1 MKIDVL
7 QASVRGPVLDLQDA
21 RGLVAFVADG
31 GPLWGEFMSSL
42 REGFTRPGRPGGGRA
57 LVRTDD
63 GAVGVGSR
71 AFEEMLAPILAA
83 HALSREE
90 YAAVWFGAGPV
101 TTWLAAA
108 GTLSQGPETARRV
121 RELGR
126 MLAPDGEALSAAA
139 RSPDGLAR
147 RMIRETREDVERLR
161 HACEGVGELEARLR
175 ELRGEAA
182 ELHGDVEAG
191 MMSWVRER
199 QDAETRLLLYRDRER
214 ELRARLKRLDEE
226 GDEAAC
232 VSCGLPLQGR
242 AEAVRSARREEW
254 EAVVQDGRWWR
265 RRRDQLEGKPDDLK
279 ALEGRAMELDAAVN
293 EVSEELERRKIRAVE
308 LEAAIGRLEEFEALE
323 ATLDQRSGGA
333 EMEETRARLVGAM
346 RERVRAT
353 IHAKVLSLTG
363 GRLAG
368 VFPELF
374 ADWADGG
381 RRGGKE
387 FAALELAV
395 RIALAELAVDAGLGL
410 QSVVLPAGLNR
421 LAREDLHRAMAGLV
435 RLSRRV
441 PLLLVRA
448 THGVASAFPEY
459 FDLLYRVED
468 VPEGRRLRRDRS
480 GLGTIWLQV

>member
-7 QASVRGPVLDLQDA
+7 QAGVRGPVLDLQDA

-31 GPLWGEFMSSL
+31 ASLWGEFMSAL
-42 REGFTRPGRPGGGRA
+42 REGFTRPGRPGGARA

-101 TTWLAAA
+101 TTWLLAA
-108 GTLSQGPETARRV
+108 GTLLQGPETAREV

-126 MLAPDGEALSAAA
+126 LLAPEGEATSVAE
-139 RSPDGLAR
+139 RSLDSLVR
-147 RMIRETREDVERLR
+147 RMVRETTEDVERLS
-161 HACEGVGELEARLR
+161 HACEGVEELEARLR

-191 MMSWVRER
+191 MMGWVRER

-214 ELRARLKRLDEE
+214 ELRARLRRLDEE

-232 VSCGLPLQGR
+232 GSCGHPLQER
-242 AEAVRSARREEW
+242 AEVVRGARREEW

-265 RRRDQLEGKPDDLK
+265 RRRDQLEGKPEDLR
-279 ALEGRAMELDAAVN
+279 ATEGRAMELDAAVN
-293 EVSEELERRKIRAVE
+293 EVSEELERRKIRARE
-308 LEAAIGRLEEFEALE
+308 LEAAIGRLEEIEALE
-323 ATLDQRSGGA
+323 ARLDQRSGGA
-333 EMEETRARLVGAM
+333 EMEETRARLVGAT
-346 RERVRAT
+346 RERVRAI
-353 IHAKVLSLTG
+353 IHARVLSLTG

-374 ADWADGG
+374 ADWSDGG

-395 RIALAELAVDAGLGL
+395 RIALVELAVDAGLGL

-421 LAREDLHRAMAGLV
+421 LARKDLHRAMAELV

-468 VPEGRRLRRDRS
+468 VSEGRRLRRNRS